1 MKNILK
7 FPKKKKPFS
16 NKFLDEVSPNAI
28 GDYIKEQN
36 PHLSIKAADAM
47 ALAIIYSTHLQLVF
61 EEEGNQI
68 IPTMEVLDQYIWGA
82 DTNNGKKH

>member
-7 FPKKKKPFS
+7 FPKKKRLFS

-47 ALAIIYSTHLQLVF
+47 ALAIIYNTHLQLVF

-68 IPTMEVLDQYIWGA
+68 DPSMEELDKYMWG
-82 DTNNGKKH
+82 TNDKGTLH

>member
-1 MKNILK
+1 MKNILQ
-7 FPKKKKPFS
+7 FPKKKKLFS

-61 EEEGNQI
+61 EEEGSEI
-68 IPTMEVLDQYIWGA
+68 DPCMEELDKYIWGTK
-82 DTNNGKKH
+82 DKGTLH